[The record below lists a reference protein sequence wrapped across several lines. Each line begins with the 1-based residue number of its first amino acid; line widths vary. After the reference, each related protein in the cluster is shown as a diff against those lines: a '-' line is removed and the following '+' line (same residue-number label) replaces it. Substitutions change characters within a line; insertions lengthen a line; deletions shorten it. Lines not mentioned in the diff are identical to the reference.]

1 MEQWYRNFS
10 VHLKGEPSKIVAIE
24 QLIATLQTTQN
35 LTRHQALLRIF
46 EAGLQALAED
56 PSFASL
62 DLKEAVELSRL
73 FDLAKAKAARR
84 REFRTIYQE
93 LGPEEILKVAKES
106 GVGLD
111 ELLNEYRLVVV
122 DTKRSELFG
131 LWLAEHL
138 SDGEEHAVEDIIEA
152 ASEDGLLADAENDAP
167 RFELDVSL
175 LRTVASR
182 RGYSKG
188 RRGFWRREE

>member
-93 LGPEEILKVAKES
+93 LGPEEILKV
-106 GVGLD
+106 GCRGLD
-111 ELLNEYRLVVV
+111 PREDTEMNKLMYRRDGMPKV
-122 DTKRSELFG
+122 
-131 LWLAEHL
+131 AEG
-138 SDGEEHAVEDIIEA
+138 SI
-152 ASEDGLLADAENDAP
+152 
-167 RFELDVSL
+167 
-175 LRTVASR
+175 
-182 RGYSKG
+182 
-188 RRGFWRREE
+188 RERILKLY